1 MTDRMI
7 EVLNEVGLVKEN
19 VRYEKWWWLKFT
31 QNTIKYYI

>member
-19 VRYEKWWWLKFT
+19 VRYEKWW
-31 QNTIKYYI
+31 